1 MHRFANP
8 AQFLRLAAVLLPW
21 TALASVLLIGAGL
34 YFGLFASPADYQQGE
49 TVRIMYI
56 HVPSAWLAMACYST
70 MAISSAVGLIWK
82 HPLADLTAR
91 AAAPVGAAFTFVCL
105 VTGSLWGRPMWGTW
119 WAWDARLTSMLILLF
134 LYLGYMA
141 LVNAFDDPNRG
152 SKAGAVLALAGS
164 VNLPIIKFSVD
175 WWNTLH
181 QPASVS
187 KLGMPSIDPA
197 MLVPLLLMG
206 LGFTTYFVTVLLIRV
221 RTEIVASKIRA
232 IRMTQ
237 IHAAHAAPTSEPVA
251 G

>member
-1 MHRFANP
+1 
-8 AQFLRLAAVLLPW
+8 
-21 TALASVLLIGAGL
+21 
-34 YFGLFASPADYQQGE
+34 
-49 TVRIMYI
+49 
-56 HVPSAWLAMACYST
+56 
-70 MAISSAVGLIWK
+70 
-82 HPLADLTAR
+82 
-91 AAAPVGAAFTFVCL
+91 
-105 VTGSLWGRPMWGTW
+105 
-119 WAWDARLTSMLILLF
+119 
-134 LYLGYMA
+134 MA